1 MTLLDILG
9 KNERAPFLFL
19 GSGFTRHYY
28 DTPDWKGILEKF
40 APRPFNAY
48 ISQIG
53 NNYPQIASKIAEE
66 LTTKFW
72 ELPES
77 DTLQQKYKDI
87 VVSNNSYLKLL
98 I

>member
-48 ISQIG
+48 ISQIEK
-53 NNYPQIASKIAEE
+53 S
-66 LTTKFW
+66 
-72 ELPES
+72 
-77 DTLQQKYKDI
+77 
-87 VVSNNSYLKLL
+87 
-98 I
+98 